1 MSTPADSGLAAST
14 LFNALLALAL
24 VGSLAL
30 RLWLSSR
37 QMAHV
42 ARHSHEV
49 PRAFASTVSLEA
61 HRHAARYTLSKGR
74 FALWSTAADTLV
86 FVGWTWL
93 GGLALLD
100 GFLRESVG
108 AAFGGMPYQLALLAC
123 VVIVNALLQIPLDA
137 WSTFRIEQ
145 AFGFNRTS
153 RQLFVS
159 DLLKSALITALIGLP
174 LAAAFLWVMG
184 HSGGLWWLWCWI
196 GWVAF
201 NLLAMVLYP
210 TFIAPIFNSFRP
222 LNDSTLQAQV
232 ESLMT
237 RCGFTAKGFYV
248 MDGSRRSAHAN
259 AYFTG
264 FGKSKRVVFF
274 DTLLA
279 KLSAAEVRAVL
290 AHELGHFARRHV
302 PKRLIWMFGLSL
314 CTFALLGWMSHQIWF
329 FEAFGIRPSMTL
341 PNDAVALLLM
351 IMVVPVFGFF
361 AAPVWSWLSRQH
373 EFEADAYAVTHASA
387 DDLAAALL
395 KLYKD
400 NASTLTPDPLF
411 ASFYYSH
418 PPAVTRLAA
427 LHAAST
433 A

>member
-1 MSTPADSGLAAST
+1 MSPPADYGLTAST
-14 LFNALLALAL
+14 LFNILLAMAL

-37 QMAHV
+37 HMAHV
-42 ARHSHEV
+42 SLHSHEV

-74 FALWSTAADTLV
+74 LALWSTALDSLV

-93 GGLALLD
+93 GGLASLNTALSD
-100 GFLRESVG
+100 SVG
-108 AAFGGMPYQLALLAC
+108 ASFGGMPYQLALLAS
-123 VVIVNALLQIPLDA
+123 VVLINALIQIPLDI

-153 RQLFVS
+153 HSLFAT
-159 DLLKSALITALIGLP
+159 DLLRSALITTAIGLP

-184 HSGGLWWLWCWI
+184 NSGGLWWLWCWI
-196 GWVAF
+196 VWIAF
-201 NLLAMVLYP
+201 NLLAMVVYP
-210 TFIAPIFNSFRP
+210 TLIAPLFNSFKP
-222 LNDSTLQAQV
+222 LNDCPLQA
-232 ESLMT
+232 EIEALMT
-237 RCGFTAKGFYV
+237 RCGFRADGFYV

-274 DTLLA
+274 DTLLD

-302 PKRLIWMFGLSL
+302 PKRLFWMFVLSL
-314 CTFALLGWMSHQIWF
+314 GAFALLGWISHQIWF
-329 FEAFGIRPSMTL
+329 FEAFGIRPSMSL
-341 PNDAVALLLM
+341 PNDAVALLLLT
-351 IMVVPVFGFF
+351 MVVPVFGFF
-361 AAPVWSWLSRQH
+361 AAPIWSWMSRRH
-373 EFEADAYAVTHASA
+373 EFEADAYAVAHASA
-387 DDLAAALL
+387 EDLSAALL

-411 ASFYYSH
+411 ARFYYSH

-427 LHAAST
+427 LQAAS
-433 A
+433 AA